1 MGLGNVLFGRKK
13 LKKAAGDK
21 LFALSSARVTLEV
34 ELGLKPAGTAA
45 VLFKPMSSA
54 EYVRAENEMQELLS
68 AVALE
73 SASRVTR
80 RGDEFGF
87 EWIIVEDNDFEELV
101 TTVHLVASELASHGF
116 GEQLLAAVF
125 RFEGGEL
132 PLFLIYG
139 FKRGAFWPFIPKGDK
154 ERDNANELELK
165 AQLEKELPIEKDLSR
180 WFALFDLPI

>member
-125 RFEGGEL
+125 RFDGGEL
-132 PLFLIYG
+132 PLYLIYG

>member
-1 MGLGNVLFGRKK
+1 LGLGNVLFGRKK

-21 LFALSSARVTLEV
+21 LFALASARITLDV

-54 EYVRAENEMQELLS
+54 EYVRAENEMQELLA
-68 AVALE
+68 AVATE

-101 TTVHLVASELASHGF
+101 TTAHLVASELAAHGF

-125 RFEGGEL
+125 RFDGGEH
-132 PLFLIYG
+132 PLYLIYG
-139 FKRGAFWPFIPKGDK
+139 FKRGAFWPFIPTGEK

-165 AQLEKELPIEKDLSR
+165 AKLEKELPIEQDLSR
-180 WFALFDLPI
+180 WFALFDAPV